1 MVICVLCD
9 CLFSV
14 GTWAQKDHPELVSG
28 NPEIRN
34 QARALNQEAFNLY
47 NEFPEKRIRLGQRA
61 YDLAIKISDSAL
73 MAEALNNIGEG
84 FRHTGENL
92 KAMDYY
98 FMSYELYTQLADRKG
113 QAMVLDNIGRIYR
126 FLGHF
131 GDALE
136 FSIKSL
142 NICEEIGDQDGIAS
156 ALINSGVIY
165 RNLGKMDKAMENYEK
180 AMEICR
186 KTGNK
191 NLMVFCNLSIGNIW
205 WYRNDNDKALQF
217 YFIAL
222 EITDRKGFKG
232 ENAAGVLNNIG
243 NVYREKDDFARAHEY
258 YQRSLG
264 ISEEAGDK
272 NMIAIT
278 SKNIGITYDKA
289 GDRENAL
296 EWLNNSLLLAERIN
310 LRKALSEVYSE
321 IAQIYERSREYD
333 SALKYFKQY
342 SILKDSIFSAATSD
356 KIAILQLGYELDKTE
371 KENELL
377 QKNLYIQQ
385 LKNSQ
390 QKNFRNFLIILTL
403 NFIVLI
409 LLILSRYR
417 IKTRAARELEKL
429 NQELEIRIEER
440 TRELR
445 EEIIM
450 RKKAQEAAEEANE
463 TKSRFLANISHEIR
477 TPVNVVVGL
486 AELMQKSPGIL
497 KEQSESLD
505 TIKDASQHLL
515 ALLKNILDYSAM
527 DKGKG
532 EVDAEPLDLL
542 RMLDSVVNA
551 FKADLINK
559 KLYLNLLVDSGL
571 PANFIGDENKIRQ
584 VLYNLIG
591 NAVKFTDS
599 GGINVEVKPHNRF
612 NPVADVNIISFTI
625 SDTGIGISA
634 LKQKIIFQ
642 GFTQADVSS
651 KRRYGGAG
659 LGLTISKFLVELMGG
674 DIHVSS
680 IKGRGSTFTFLIPL
694 STDRNKNVPSVK
706 KTNGKQ
712 VLNILVAEDNTLNA
726 QVISAFL
733 KRLGH
738 NSSIAENGKVAIS
751 RLAQEPYDAVIMDIE
766 MPEMDGL
773 EATRI
778 IRAGGENVINP
789 AVPIIAL
796 TAHALKDYERLSRE
810 AGMNHYLTKP
820 PNIQKLESILNNIRN
835 RLPAS

>member
-1 MVICVLCD
+1 LLTCQLCE
-9 CLFSV
+9 CAWSQQ
-14 GTWAQKDHPELVSG
+14 GHPEVFSG
-28 NPEIRN
+28 NAETRN
-34 QARALNQEAFNLY
+34 QARAFNQEAFNLY
-47 NEFPEKRIRLGQRA
+47 NEFPEKRIRLGQMA
-61 YDLAIKISDSAL
+61 YDLAVKLNDSAL

-84 FRHTGENL
+84 YRHTGENL
-92 KAMDYY
+92 RAMDYY
-98 FMSYELYTQLADRKG
+98 FKSYEFYTRLADKKG
-113 QAMVLDNIGRIYR
+113 QATALDNIGRIYR

-131 GDALE
+131 DDALE

-142 NICEEIGDQDGIAS
+142 NISEEIGDQDGIAA

-180 AMEICR
+180 AMEICE

-191 NLMVFCNLSIGNIW
+191 NLLVFCNISIGNIW
-205 WYRNDNDKALQF
+205 WYRHDNDKALQY
-217 YFIAL
+217 YFVAL
-222 EITDRKGFKG
+222 EITDSKGFRG

-243 NVYREKDDFARAHEY
+243 NVYREKGDFARAHEY

-278 SKNIGITYDKA
+278 SKNIGITYEKA
-289 GDRENAL
+289 GDRESAL
-296 EWLNNSLLLAERIN
+296 EWLNKSLMLAERIN
-310 LRKALSEVYSE
+310 LRKALSEVYAE
-321 IAQIYERSREYD
+321 IAQIYERSHEYD

-342 SILKDSIFSAATSD
+342 SILKDSIFNAATSD
-356 KIAILQLGYELDKTE
+356 KIAVLQLGYELDKKE

-390 QKNFRNFLIILTL
+390 QKTLRNFLIILTI
-403 NFIVLI
+403 NFIVLM

-417 IKTRAARELEKL
+417 IKTKAARELEKM
-429 NQELEIRIEER
+429 NQQLELRIEER

-445 EEIIM
+445 EENIM

-463 TKSRFLANISHEIR
+463 TKGRFLANISHEIR

-532 EVDAEPLDLL
+532 EVETEPFDLL

-551 FKADLINK
+551 FKAELINK
-559 KLYLNLLVDSGL
+559 GLYLNLLVDSGL
-571 PANFIGDENKIRQ
+571 PASFIGDENKIRQ
-584 VLYNLIG
+584 VMYNLIG
-591 NAVKFTDS
+591 NAVKFTDR
-599 GGINVEVKPHNRF
+599 GGINVEVKPHDGF
-612 NPVADVNIISFTI
+612 DPSADVNRISFSI

-634 LKQKIIFQ
+634 LKQRIIFQ

-674 DIHVSS
+674 NISVTSL
-680 IKGRGSTFTFLIPL
+680 KGRGSTFTFIIPIK
-694 STDRNKNVPSVK
+694 TDRNKNVPARQ

-712 VLNILVAEDNTLNA
+712 VLNILVAEDNPLNA

-738 NSSIAENGKVAIS
+738 NSSIAENGKVALS
-751 RLAQEPYDAVIMDIE
+751 RLAREPFDAVIMDIE

-778 IRAGGENVINP
+778 IRAGGESVINP
-789 AVPIIAL
+789 SVPIIAL

-820 PNIQKLESILNNIRN
+820 PNIQKLESILNDIRN
-835 RLPAS
+835 PVPG